1 MGQAASP
8 APRRLRCRLRLRRR
22 RRPCRRASAQRS
34 GAGRLP
40 PGSAPRARTRAGA
53 RRPRATATTRG
64 ASCERMGL
72 APRMRASGAG
82 STAPSLLP
90 HRPQLRPRLR
100 RCRPARACRCGTG
113 SSTAA
118 WTRGA
123 RSRRDARRSRALATR
138 SAAACRQRRLASR
151 TRADAA
157 GSSAR
162 RLRRPP
168 RRPSRRL
175 SRASAARSG
184 ATRPTRGVPRR
195 SAAARRRRATSL
207 PRGAYR

>member
-72 APRMRASGAG
+72 APRTGASGAG

-100 RCRPARACRCGTG
+100 RCRPAHACRCGTVDADCGSLYSSSRSQRCAFGYIRSQPRPGFCISGPCTHGRLRARCRSRRPALSRLNSYSRCGTG

-123 RSRRDARRSRALATR
+123 RSRRAARRSRALATR
-138 SAAACRQRRLASR
+138 SAAACR
-151 TRADAA
+151 
-157 GSSAR
+157 
-162 RLRRPP
+162 
-168 RRPSRRL
+168 
-175 SRASAARSG
+175 
-184 ATRPTRGVPRR
+184 
-195 SAAARRRRATSL
+195 
-207 PRGAYR
+207 